1 MCEAVVALQAAGPC
15 ENLTAP
21 FFAAGPT
28 PASLAMMILIGSVL
42 MLIGLASG
50 VLLLV
55 PSLGLSALPGWV
67 VWVAFPLATLAGHLV
82 IGLGR
87 NMSVTRIAALVGGG
101 GSLVLAL
108 IATVLFFGENAGL
121 MAPQGDSTT
130 LWVLTGVGYIQGGLL
145 WSLGMRMGTAGA
157 SKA

>member
-1 MCEAVVALQAAGPC
+1 
-15 ENLTAP
+15 
-21 FFAAGPT
+21 
-28 PASLAMMILIGSVL
+28 MMILIGSVL

-50 VLLLV
+50 VMLLV
-55 PSLGLSALPGWV
+55 PSLGLTGLPGWV

-82 IGLGR
+82 VGLGR
-87 NMSVTRIAALVGGG
+87 KMAVTRIAALVGGG

-108 IATVLFFGENAGL
+108 IATVLFFAENAGL

-157 SKA
+157 AKA